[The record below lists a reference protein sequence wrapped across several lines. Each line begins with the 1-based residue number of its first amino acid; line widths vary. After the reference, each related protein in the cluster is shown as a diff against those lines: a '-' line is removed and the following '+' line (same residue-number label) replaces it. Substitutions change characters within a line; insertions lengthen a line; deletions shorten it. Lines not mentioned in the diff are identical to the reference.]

1 MIIYGL
7 TAGGAADN
15 VIEGIE
21 EKIHPDVI
29 REFMNQLPEKAF
41 NFGLRVLLAVVFFL
55 IGVNLIKFIRRIIKK
70 SMKRANAEL
79 GVIQFADSFTKATL
93 YVLLVT
99 FLASSFG
106 LDAASVVAVLGSA
119 GVAIGLAVQGSL
131 SNLAGG
137 VLILAL
143 KPFKVGDYIRE
154 GYSEKEGTVTEI
166 QIFYTKLLTP
176 DNQTVILPNG
186 NLANNSLVNVTT
198 QEARRMDISVG
209 ISYQAD
215 LKKAKEVLLQLLA
228 QDEAVLKDRD
238 MLVYVDS
245 LADSCVKLGVRC
257 WFKQEDFWKGKWRIT
272 ENCKLCLDENGIEI
286 AYNQLDV
293 HLDCRPGTEG
303 GYCRDRNG
311 EWCNQGS
318 LPESE

>member
-1 MIIYGL
+1 M
-7 TAGGAADN
+7 DD
-15 VIEGIE
+15 
-21 EKIHPDVI
+21 KISSELI
-29 REFMNQLPEKAF
+29 NEFLSQLPERAL
-41 NFGLRVLLAVVFFL
+41 NLGLRILLAVIFFL
-55 IGVNLIKFIRRIIKK
+55 LGIHLIKFIRKIIRK

-79 GVIQFADSFTKATL
+79 GVIQFVDYFLKASFYA
-93 YVLLVT
+93 LLVML
-99 FLASSFG
+99 LASAFG
-106 LDAASVVAVLGSA
+106 VDAASVVAVVGSA

-154 GYSEKEGTVTEI
+154 SYSEKEGTVTEI

-176 DNQTVILPNG
+176 DNQTVVLPNG

-215 LKKAKEVLLQLLA
+215 LKRAKEVLNAILA
-228 QDEAVLKDRD
+228 GDEAVLKDRD
-238 MLVYVDS
+238 MLVYVS
-245 LADSCVKLGVRC
+245 ELSSSCVMLGVRC
-257 WFKQEDFWKGKWRIT
+257 WFKQEDFWAGKWRIT
-272 ENCKLCLDENGIEI
+272 ENCKLALDENGIKI

-293 HLDCRPGTEG
+293 HLDT
-303 GYCRDRNG
+303 G
-311 EWCNQGS
+311 E
-318 LPESE
+318 ERRA

>member
-1 MIIYGL
+1 M
-7 TAGGAADN
+7 DD
-15 VIEGIE
+15 
-21 EKIHPDVI
+21 KISSELI
-29 REFMNQLPEKAF
+29 NEFLSQLPERAL
-41 NFGLRVLLAVVFFL
+41 NLGLRILLAVIFFL
-55 IGVNLIKFIRRIIKK
+55 LGIHLIKFTRKIIRK

-79 GVIQFADSFTKATL
+79 GVIQFVDSFLKASF
-93 YVLLVT
+93 YALLVML
-99 FLASSFG
+99 LASAFG
-106 LDAASVVAVLGSA
+106 VDAASVVAVVGSA

-154 GYSEKEGTVTEI
+154 SYSEKEGTVTEI

-176 DNQTVILPNG
+176 DNQTVVLPNG

-215 LKKAKEVLLQLLA
+215 LKRAKEVLNAILA
-228 QDEAVLKDRD
+228 GDEAVLKDRD
-238 MLVYVDS
+238 MLVYVS
-245 LADSCVKLGVRC
+245 ELSSSCVMLGVRC
-257 WFKQEDFWKGKWRIT
+257 WFKQEDFWAGKWRIT
-272 ENCKLCLDENGIEI
+272 ENCKLALDENGIKI

-293 HLDCRPGTEG
+293 HLDT
-303 GYCRDRNG
+303 G
-311 EWCNQGS
+311 E
-318 LPESE
+318 ERRA